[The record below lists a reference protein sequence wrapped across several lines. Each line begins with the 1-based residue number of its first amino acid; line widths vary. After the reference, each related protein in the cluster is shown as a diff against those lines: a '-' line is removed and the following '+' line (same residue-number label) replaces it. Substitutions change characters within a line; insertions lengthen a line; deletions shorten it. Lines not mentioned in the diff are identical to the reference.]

1 MQAAVIGAAIRDN
14 DIVELLQAGHRERA
28 FAMLLPRYEGKVY
41 RLCCALLRD
50 RTRAEDIAQESLLRV
65 WRALANYD
73 GRASLSSWI
82 YAITRNRCLSAL
94 ARENATSSA
103 RAAAL
108 DEVAAEL
115 AAVLDP
121 SSATELASAAE
132 SELLRGMIERLP
144 ERLRRPLVLYYYEE
158 RSVGEVALMLGCAE
172 GTVKTCLFRAR
183 AALARE
189 LKRRGLDDPRYWLE
203 DVS

>member
-1 MQAAVIGAAIRDN
+1 MQAAVIGAAIRDS

-28 FAMLLPRYEGKVY
+28 FALLLPRYEGKVY

-50 RTRAEDIAQESLLRV
+50 RTAAEDVAQESLLRV

-73 GRASLSSWI
+73 GRAALSSWI
-82 YAITRNRCLSAL
+82 YAITRNRCLTAL
-94 ARENATSSA
+94 AREKATPWASA
-103 RAAAL
+103 TAVEEIAEELAAAL
-108 DEVAAEL
+108 D
-115 AAVLDP
+115 P
-121 SSATELASAAE
+121 SCPREPADAD
-132 SELLRGMIERLP
+132 SELLREMVDRLP
-144 ERLRRPLVLYYYEE
+144 ERLRQPLLLYYYEE

-172 GTVKTCLFRAR
+172 GTVKTGLFRAR

-203 DVS
+203 DAS